1 MCQDAI
7 LNAADTKMIN
17 KVPVLKLPRYQKV
30 VEGKN
35 GPLNMTVFWCPE
47 PANILPYMAKETLQ
61 MGLNLSTLRQERLS
75 WIIQVGPI

>member
-7 LNAADTKMIN
+7 LNAADTKMTK
-17 KVPVLKLPRYQKV
+17 KVPVLKLPRHRKV

-35 GPLNMTVFWCPE
+35 GPLKMTVFWCSE

-61 MGLNLSTLRQERLS
+61 VGLNLSTLR
-75 WIIQVGPI
+75 

>member
-7 LNAADTKMIN
+7 LNAADTKMIK

-35 GPLNMTVFWCPE
+35 GPLNMTVF
-47 PANILPYMAKETLQ
+47 
-61 MGLNLSTLRQERLS
+61 
-75 WIIQVGPI
+75 